1 MKAIDLE
8 VKRICEEK
16 LVNDA
21 KLSEL
26 FKNCYPNTMD
36 TTVKTIGEK
45 DTFVITGDIPAM
57 WLRDSTAQVRHY
69 LPVAK
74 HDTEVADCIE
84 GLVNRQLSPAISLPC
99 GCVIPPRR
107 FATICP
113 SQSTTQRLPIA
124 LRAS

>member
-16 LVNDA
+16 LANDA

-36 TTVKTIGEK
+36 TTVKIIGEK
-45 DTFVITGDIPAM
+45 DTFVITGDIP
-57 WLRDSTAQVRHY
+57 
-69 LPVAK
+69 
-74 HDTEVADCIE
+74 
-84 GLVNRQLSPAISLPC
+84 PC

>member
-16 LVNDA
+16 LANDA

-57 WLRDSTAQVRHY
+57 WLRDSTA
-69 LPVAK
+69 
-74 HDTEVADCIE
+74 
-84 GLVNRQLSPAISLPC
+84 
-99 GCVIPPRR
+99 
-107 FATICP
+107 ICL

>member
-16 LVNDA
+16 LANDA

-36 TTVKTIGEK
+36 TTVKIIGEK
-45 DTFVITGDIPAM
+45 DTFVITGDM
-57 WLRDSTAQVRHY
+57 
-69 LPVAK
+69 
-74 HDTEVADCIE
+74 
-84 GLVNRQLSPAISLPC
+84 
-99 GCVIPPRR
+99 IPPRR

-113 SQSTTQRLPIA
+113 SQSTTRRLPIA

>member
-16 LVNDA
+16 LANDA

-57 WLRDSTAQVRHY
+57 WLRDSTAQVS
-69 LPVAK
+69 P
-74 HDTEVADCIE
+74 
-84 GLVNRQLSPAISLPC
+84 LSARRKARRR
-99 GCVIPPRR
+99 GC
-107 FATICP
+107 
-113 SQSTTQRLPIA
+113 RLH
-124 LRAS
+124 